1 MINNIG
7 NINQENITGLNA
19 SKTEQSTAVDGLRKN
34 PYATFNKDYLIDE
47 SQISKDAIR
56 LYEKEKDVKAFTK
69 LAMAG
74 IEDDDATE
82 ALMQNLFSKGVV
94 DIDNDEI
101 WTNLSRNNTLLNDIM
116 G

>member
-19 SKTEQSTAVDGLRKN
+19 SKTEQSASVDGLRKN

-56 LYEKEKDVKAFTK
+56 LYEKELDKIQA
-69 LAMAG
+69 
-74 IEDDDATE
+74 
-82 ALMQNLFSKGVV
+82 
-94 DIDNDEI
+94 
-101 WTNLSRNNTLLNDIM
+101 
-116 G
+116 